1 MVHRLG
7 QSCMWGAGDYLVLDE
22 PQAGLQR
29 LVARFCGH
37 AYDPHRHESYAIGI
51 TDWGVQSF
59 RYRGAERASLR
70 GQVIVIHP
78 DEAHD
83 GHAGIPA
90 GFAYRMLYLE
100 PALVQRVLGGVG
112 ALPFVRDS
120 VADDAETAGILA
132 EAFTDFPVPLE
143 ALAWDGIIVRLAD
156 ALARRAD
163 YARSRPS
170 GPRARERVDAAR
182 AYLTSACD
190 RAITSGDLEAV
201 SGLDRFT
208 LAREFRAVLGTSPHR
223 YLVGRRL
230 ERARTL
236 IMAGAGLADAAVAAG
251 FVDQSHLTRQFK
263 ARYGVTPGR
272 WVLLVRAQA
281 ERTRGQTHPRR

>member
-1 MVHRLG
+1 MR
-7 QSCMWGAGDYLVLDE
+7 GAGDYLVLDE

-51 TDWGVQSF
+51 TDRGVQSF

-78 DEAHD
+78 DEVHD

-100 PALVQRVLGGVG
+100 PALVQRVLGGIG
-112 ALPFVRDS
+112 PLPFVRDP
-120 VADDAETAGILA
+120 VADDVGIAGILA
-132 EAFTDFPVPLE
+132 EAFADFPAPLE
-143 ALAWDGIIVRLAD
+143 PLAWDGIIVRLAA

-163 YARSRPS
+163 HGRSRAS
-170 GPRARERVDAAR
+170 RPRARARIEAAR
-182 AYLTSACD
+182 AYLAGACD
-190 RAITSGDLEAV
+190 RAISSGDLEAV
-201 SGLDRFT
+201 TGLDRFT
-208 LAREFRAVLGTSPHR
+208 VAREFRAVLGTSPHR

-230 ERARTL
+230 ARARAL
-236 IMAGAGLADAAVAAG
+236 IMAGTGLADAAAAAG

-272 WVLLVRAQA
+272 WAVLARAQA
-281 ERTRGQTHPRR
+281 EKTQGRTHPGR

>member
-1 MVHRLG
+1 
-7 QSCMWGAGDYLVLDE
+7 MWGAGDYLVLDQ
-22 PQAGLQR
+22 PQTGLQR

-59 RYRGAERASLR
+59 QYRGAERASRR

-78 DEAHD
+78 DEVHD

-112 ALPFVRDS
+112 SLPFVRDS
-120 VADDAETAGILA
+120 VADDAATAGILA
-132 EAFTDFPVPLE
+132 EAFADFPAPLD

-156 ALARRAD
+156 GLARRAD
-163 YARSRPS
+163 CGRGRASA
-170 GPRARERVDAAR
+170 PRARERVEAAR
-182 AYLTSACD
+182 AYLAGACD

-230 ERARTL
+230 DRARSL
-236 IMAGAGLADAAVAAG
+236 IMAGAGLADAAAAAG

-272 WVLLVRAQA
+272 WVVLVRAQA
-281 ERTRGQTHPRR
+281 DRTRGQTHPRR